1 MTGVAGAN
9 ISWRPCWPLCIAR
22 QQWRKGEDA
31 RAEPSRQ
38 RPSVQTLLAGL
49 EREQLQAL
57 LLHLVEQQPA
67 LADVVEAQVHR
78 VRIEPA
84 ADVSAPQERRTPVD
98 PNVFRRQ
105 VRTILRSL
113 DRMRSSE
120 AYWHVGAVVNEVRQ
134 VLEQA
139 QGFAA
144 AGDGLNALTILRT
157 RGWSR
162 MRCAPWREARAI
174 PCWNGW

>member
-1 MTGVAGAN
+1 MHSPAKVEEGRR
-9 ISWRPCWPLCIAR
+9 RPAPT
-22 QQWRKGEDA
+22 
-31 RAEPSRQ
+31 PSRQ

-57 LLHLVEQQPA
+57 LLHLIERQSE

-84 ADVSAPQERRTPVD
+84 GDASAPQERRTPVD

-139 QGFAA
+139 QGFVA
-144 AGDGLNALTILRT
+144 AGDGHNTLLSWRPSLRPMSPTGWNLTTPMGRP
-157 RGWSR
+157 
-162 MRCAPWREARAI
+162 APSSKIWGRYGPR
-174 PCWNGW
+174 PC